1 MTMHPWTHPQSQQM
15 QLVAIPKLVLNAL
28 ARGEAVD
35 DAHSSLITPYL
46 AGVEC
51 IGLWRMRSEQI
62 VDTPSDAPWVTRLI
76 IVPGVDGAVGIA
88 GFHGAPDGAG
98 MVEVGYRIAPEY
110 RRRGYARRA
119 LETLLSVAS
128 ASADVQIVRATISPE
143 NHPSRSLV
151 DGYGFT
157 EVGEQWDEEDGLE
170 TIFEVAAR
178 GSGAA

>member
-1 MTMHPWTHPQSQQM
+1 M

-28 ARGEAVD
+28 AQGEAID
-35 DAHSSLITPYL
+35 DAHSSLITTYL

-51 IGLWRMRSEQI
+51 IALWRMRSKQL
-62 VDTPSDAPWVTRLI
+62 VDTPSDAPWITRLVV
-76 IVPGVDGAVGIA
+76 VPGVDGAVGIA
-88 GFHGAPDGAG
+88 GFHGAPDDAG

-110 RRRGYARRA
+110 RRRRFARRA

-128 ASADVQIVRATISPE
+128 TSAEVQIVRATISPE

-151 DGYGFT
+151 EDYGFK

-170 TIFEVAAR
+170 VIFEVAAR
-178 GSGAA
+178 GNGAA